1 MSKIKVENLKKV
13 FNAHSR
19 NSNRVLKGVS
29 FELPDKGL
37 VAIFGKSGSGKTTL
51 LNIIGGLDKQDG
63 GKVYVDGECTTG
75 KADRIRNAKI
85 GFIFQ
90 NYYLEKGYSIAEIMR
105 NQMII
110 AGFKD
115 EEEIKRRTEAVL
127 KLVDMERYK
136 NKQGD
141 ALSGGQ
147 QQRVAIA
154 RALIK
159 GSDII
164 LADEP
169 TGNLDAENTTKV
181 MDILKEISKTQL
193 VVIVTHE
200 VSLIEKYADS
210 HIKIVDGEI
219 SETAEVTEAVEYV
232 ADSNEIEVDEKT
244 AFRQTNG
251 DFTVEY
257 FGEPTSGDV
266 QIITDKGN
274 VYIRA
279 GKNVT
284 VLDSGSEKKIVF
296 KGAETADGAKK
307 TDSSLIEKFTKSG
320 AAKNGRLFNFKR
332 IMKSIGV
339 GGEEKL
345 YSTANIFKQIFI
357 LAMAIVTCFFSF
369 SVFEAISATAENK
382 ALGEHTAY
390 VKLGSGTYE
399 MLKNADSSAYSEIDF
414 FETQM
419 REGTFSFN
427 NVASL
432 SGIKEKYSPKYIN
445 VGDEFEGLY
454 GAMPK
459 DNEVLVSRRLA
470 DRLIKDLREKETQ
483 SERSLLMMVFDNDYR
498 ISGIVDG
505 EEPAIYFNKVDYVNF
520 LGVYS
525 QVGFADRQSFL
536 LTSDYVNNYFSAEIA
551 LAPVGKRLETTQVA
565 VEINRNSLYKM
576 MTDTSQADT
585 VVESANA
592 KLATTPAVSLANSY
606 PLTVKNF
613 TVVRARMD
621 TDIKIYVTQEVLDNI
636 FVYIC
641 PSSLSDGYFRVRAE
655 SEELLAAALDSAAGN
670 IPAENIENIYES
682 QNKDRLA
689 ESASGLTL
697 YLLVAVLLYCIYFF
711 IEKSGSVKNSKEYG
725 VYRAI
730 GVNKGNLLFKEGVAA
745 FMNNIISYFV
755 FGVVTTVILTARYAV
770 INVAFGGFVLL
781 TLAFFAVSA
790 LLMIVISLLP
800 YLFVLYKT
808 PAQILA
814 RYDI

>member
-1 MSKIKVENLKKV
+1 MAKIRVENVGKV

-19 NSNRVLKGVS
+19 NRNRVLKGVS

-51 LNIIGGLDKQDG
+51 LNIIGGLDKQDS
-63 GKVYVDGECTTG
+63 GKIYIDGECTTG
-75 KADRIRNAKI
+75 KVDRIRNAKI

-90 NYYLEKGYSIAEIMR
+90 NYYLEKGYTITEIMR

-115 EEEIKRRTEAVL
+115 EAEIKRRTEAVL

-210 HIKIVDGEI
+210 HIKIVDGEL
-219 SETAEVTEAVEYV
+219 SETAAVTEAVEYV
-232 ADSNEIEVDEKT
+232 ADSNEIEIDKDTVYK
-244 AFRQTNG
+244 QTNG

-257 FGEPTSGDV
+257 YGEPTSGDV

-274 VYIRA
+274 VYVRA
-279 GKNVT
+279 GQNVT
-284 VLDSGSEKKIVF
+284 VIDKGSEKKIVF
-296 KGAETADGAKK
+296 KGAEEAVGTQENV
-307 TDSSLIEKFTKSG
+307 TPLSEQFTKSG
-320 AAKNGRLFNFKR
+320 ATKNGRLFNFKR
-332 IMKSIGV
+332 IFKSLHADS
-339 GGEEKL
+339 EEKL

-357 LAMAIVTCFFSF
+357 LAMAIVMCFFSF
-369 SVFEAISATAENK
+369 SVFEVISTTTENK
-382 ALGEHTAY
+382 MLGEFSAY

-399 MLKNADSSAYSEIDF
+399 MLKNVDTSAYREIDF

-432 SGIKEKYSPKYIN
+432 SGIKEKYTPKYIN
-445 VGDEFEGLY
+445 SDDTFDGLY
-454 GAMPK
+454 GTMPK
-459 DNEVLVSRRLA
+459 DKEVLVSRELA
-470 DRLIKDLREKETQ
+470 DRLIKDLREKEVQ
-483 SERSLLMMVFDNDYR
+483 SDRSLLLMVFNSDYR

-505 EEPAIYFNKVDYVNF
+505 KEPAIYMNKVDYVNF

-525 QVGFADRQSFL
+525 QVSFADRQSFFF
-536 LTSDYVNNYFSAEIA
+536 TSDYVNNYFTAEIA
-551 LAPVGKRLETTQVA
+551 LAPAGKRLETTQVA

-576 MTDTSQADT
+576 MKDTTQADT
-585 VVESANA
+585 VVENANN

-606 PLTVKNF
+606 PLSVKNF
-613 TVVRARMD
+613 AVVRTRMD
-621 TDIKIYVTQEVLDNI
+621 TDIRIYVTQEVLDNI

-641 PSSLSDGYFRVRAE
+641 PSSLSDGYFRVTAE
-655 SEELLAAALDSAAGN
+655 NGEKLNAVLNSAAGN
-670 IPAENIENIYES
+670 IPTEDVEAIYKA
-682 QNKDRLA
+682 QNKEVVSEA
-689 ESASGLTL
+689 SSGLTL
-697 YLLVAVLLYCIYFF
+697 FLCIAALLYCIYFF

-725 VYRAI
+725 IYRAI
-730 GVNKGNLLFKEGVAA
+730 GVNKSNLLFKEAVAA
-745 FMNNIISYFV
+745 CVNNIISYFV
-755 FGVVTTVILTARYAV
+755 FGIVATAILSARYAV
-770 INVAFGGFVLL
+770 INVAFGGFILL
-781 TLAFFAVSA
+781 TLGFFAASA
-790 LLMIVISLLP
+790 LIMIGISLIP